1 MKKLKSLAAKADTH
15 RRYNTPRRIYDVESK
30 PSTKS
35 PRKIAEETLRKIA
48 GDLKIRP
55 DLSQLKFDKVKESI
69 LGSHVLFQQH
79 HAGKEISNAWIRV
92 DVDKEGRVFNIQNDL
107 MPEPAMVQARKADA
121 ARAASPETKQLS
133 AADAEARALEAAA
146 SAQDDS
152 KEIAHTELCYFPY
165 NGVPRLSWKVIVKT
179 TPKPA
184 VAKTRRP
191 AEWKMYL
198 DAGTGEILEKRNLLR
213 FVDGKGRVFDPN
225 PVVILNDTSLKDKS
239 AIPDKAYTEVVLRD
253 LKSTGFIEGPFVTT
267 KTTRNRI
274 KKTNRDFRFKR
285 GDRAFKEV
293 MVYFHIDRL
302 QRHLQEMGFKNVL
315 NRPIPVNIDGQ
326 RDDNSHYSPSDK
338 DLTFGTGGVDDAEDA
353 EIILH
358 EYGHAIQDDQLP
370 GFGASEEGGAMGEGF
385 GDFLA
390 ASFFS
395 DVKPKEMKPTVGNWD
410 ATAYSG
416 DEPPYLR
423 RLDSNKK
430 YPKDMKGEV
439 HDDGEIWSACLWEMR
454 AALGRATAEKLVIA
468 HHFLLSRDSG
478 FEDGVNGLITAD
490 KNLNKGANEKVI
502 RDIFVRRGILPNPK
516 RNGKRAG
523 TPFDEIRR
531 SVKTKRNGQPQ
542 KRGSAAANK

>member
-1 MKKLKSLAAKADTH
+1 MKKLKGLTAKAEMH
-15 RRYNTPRRIYDVESK
+15 RRYKTPRRIYDIQSAA
-30 PSTKS
+30 STKS
-35 PRKIAEETLRKIA
+35 PRKIADAALKKIA
-48 GDLKIRP
+48 GELKIRP
-55 DLSQLKFDKVKESI
+55 DLSQLKFDKVKDSI
-69 LGSHVLFQQH
+69 LGSHVLYQQY
-79 HAGKEISNAWIRV
+79 HAGKQISNAWIRV

-107 MPEPAMVQARKADA
+107 VPEPAMVQARKADA
-121 ARAASPETKQLS
+121 KRAASSQAKELS
-133 AADAEARALEAAA
+133 AAQAEARALEAAA
-146 SAQDDS
+146 SAPSDS
-152 KEIAHTELCYFPY
+152 SEIAHTELCYFPY
-165 NGVPRLSWKVIVKT
+165 KGVPTLSWKVIVKT

-184 VAKTRRP
+184 LAKTRKP
-191 AEWKMYL
+191 AEWKIYL
-198 DAGTGEILEKRNLLR
+198 DAETGAILEKRNLLR

-225 PVVILNDTSLKDKS
+225 PVVSLNDTSLRDKS
-239 AIPDKAYTEVVLRD
+239 AIPDKAYTEVILRD
-253 LKSTGFIEGPFVTT
+253 LKATGFIEGPFVTT

-274 KKTNRDFRFKR
+274 KKKDRDFRFKR
-285 GDRAFKEV
+285 VDRAFKEV
-293 MVYFHIDRL
+293 MVYFHIDRV
-302 QRHLQEMGFKNVL
+302 QRHLQDMGFKNIL

-370 GFGASEEGGAMGEGF
+370 GFGASDEGGAMGEGF

-430 YPKDMKGEV
+430 YPKDIKGEV
-439 HDDGEIWSACLWEMR
+439 HDDGEIWSACLWELR

-478 FEDGVNGLITAD
+478 FEDGANGLITAD

-502 RDIFVRRGILPNPK
+502 RDVFVRRGILPNPK

-523 TPFDEIRR
+523 TPFDDIRLQVR
-531 SVKTKRNGQPQ
+531 K
-542 KRGSAAANK
+542 